1 MFNVQEYMLLLF
13 LYQVRV
19 CDLIMEF
26 FQKTQEYV
34 QHVHVARWQD
44 AHFRICRDTFHVGTI
59 LSVIDFV
66 ENYTLQPQNEI
77 QS

>member
-1 MFNVQEYMLLLF
+1 MFNVLTYMLLLLF
-13 LYQVRV
+13 YQVRF
-19 CDLIMEF
+19 CDFIEEF

-34 QHVHVARWQD
+34 QHVHVAQWQD
-44 AHFRICRDTFHVGTI
+44 EHFRICRDTFHVGTI
-59 LSVIDFV
+59 LSVVDFA